1 MKTEGAIKNWQS
13 RDTEWRQTN
22 NTKIYN
28 TDTKKMSNMDSTKLK
43 NQGPVK
49 VFRLF
54 IQVEYKQKHLTNI
67 LENSQLCY
75 LS

>member
-22 NTKIYN
+22 YTKIHN
-28 TDTKKMSNMDSTKLK
+28 TDTKKRSNMDSTKLK
-43 NQGPVK
+43 NQGWTQGPVK

-67 LENSQLCY
+67 LENS
-75 LS
+75 